1 MYDCLHEKIIT
12 FIYSRARTIIFD
24 MPDIILLGRKKP
36 PCNYF
41 RSHVYCLCGNHKNE
55 NTK

>member
-12 FIYSRARTIIFD
+12 FTYSRARTIIFD
-24 MPDIILLGRKKP
+24 MSDIIMLARYRS

-41 RSHVYCLCGNHKNE
+41 RSHVYFLCSNCKSDY
-55 NTK
+55 TK